1 IILVFIG
8 IMLICTGIGLIVAA
22 IALLV
27 SSAAEIPSQF
37 FGYVVD
43 YTWQDWTAK
52 TLVFL
57 LMAIPGVLFIILGAR
72 LISNRVKIN
81 KSVVWASV
89 VVWFLAIIGSALLT
103 GMLFRN
109 FTSDIEFADKKS
121 YQIQNDTLILSFE
134 EYRDFGKRKIKWTI
148 DNDMG
153 GFTHF
158 NGKLHRRIYDDIK
171 VEQSPNNQVSVELM
185 YYSKG
190 RNMDDAR
197 QNAEKIQY
205 NYK

>member
-1 IILVFIG
+1 LPKAETASQKYEMFGQAGDFETIKKNASQAASEMKGVASDASNVIGKIFHIIGKIILVFIG

-81 KSVVWASV
+81 KSLVWASV

-134 EYRDFGKRKIKWTI
+134 EYKDFGKRKIKW
-148 DNDMG
+148 
-153 GFTHF
+153 
-158 NGKLHRRIYDDIK
+158 
-171 VEQSPNNQVSVELM
+171 
-185 YYSKG
+185 
-190 RNMDDAR
+190 
-197 QNAEKIQY
+197 
-205 NYK
+205 